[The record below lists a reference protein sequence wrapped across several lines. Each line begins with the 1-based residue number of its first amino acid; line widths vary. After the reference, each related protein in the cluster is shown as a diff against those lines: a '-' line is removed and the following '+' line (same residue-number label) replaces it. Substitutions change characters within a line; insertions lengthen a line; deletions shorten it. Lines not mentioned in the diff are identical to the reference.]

1 MNGPCEESRKPQSC
15 EELIEKYIGP
25 RGRWQRVQL
34 ACAYLQSVT
43 YAGCYLIYLISA
55 YTPPHR
61 CWVPECE
68 TLVSLR
74 LPTLRAYKGLARVG
88 PECTVGT

>member
-1 MNGPCEESRKPQSC
+1 MEEEEALNECYESRKPQSC

-25 RGRWQRVQL
+25 SGKWQRVQL

-55 YTPPHR
+55 YSPPHR
-61 CWVPECE
+61 CLVPECE
-68 TLVSLR
+68 TLVSVVLCCLR
-74 LPTLRAYKGLARVG
+74 SQ
-88 PECTVGT
+88 